1 MSPLEQTAKI
11 ILLNIEEF
19 HKKVE
24 KEKLTNEQ
32 LFLDF
37 QDNLNKLSVMY

>member
-1 MSPLEQTAKI
+1 MNDLQQTAKV
-11 ILLNIEEF
+11 ILYNIEEF

-32 LFLDF
+32 FFLDF